1 MAEQISI
8 DTDILADFL
17 RNKDYAIEWI
27 RKNKTKILA
36 VTVIS
41 LYELYY
47 GAYRSNNPEKSLNSI
62 IKLKEKLLILN
73 LDDDSVLRA
82 GEIYYRLEKEGKT
95 IGLKDI
101 FIGAIS
107 LAYGFSLKTNNIKHF
122 ERINGLKL
130 VE

>member
-1 MAEQISI
+1 MEQVNI

-27 RKNKTKILA
+27 RKNKDKILA
-36 VTVIS
+36 ITVIS

-47 GAYRSNNPEKSLNSI
+47 GAYRSNNPERSLNSV

-82 GEIYYRLEKEGKT
+82 GEIYYKLEKDGK
-95 IGLKDI
+95 IIDLKDI

-107 LAYGFSLKTNNIKHF
+107 LSHGFSLKTNNIKHF

-130 VE
+130 AE